1 MRRRAALASKLTRV
15 GVQPHNAVGVEEVLL
30 RDVRCRPRSTMCA
43 ARDDNASADPA

>member
-1 MRRRAALASKLTRV
+1 MRHTRCV
-15 GVQPHNAVGVEEVLL
+15 GVKVDASRRPAHNAVGVEEVLL